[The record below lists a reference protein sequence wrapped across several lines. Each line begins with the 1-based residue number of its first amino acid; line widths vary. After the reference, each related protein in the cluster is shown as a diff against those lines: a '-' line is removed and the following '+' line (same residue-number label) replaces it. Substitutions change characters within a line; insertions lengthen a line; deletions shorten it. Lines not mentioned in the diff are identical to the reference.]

1 MMTRPGFNKSI
12 AVVIS
17 TVALWL
23 AVPTFQAAAIPPP
36 PPKQDGNTKDGPKL
50 KYVPSAELT
59 SEQKKTVIALA
70 AKRGIKQVTEIS
82 TYVLYPSPFRGIT
95 VKGVEQIQGREVT
108 TQILR
113 VQFKD
118 WAPEQQKPG
127 KNDIQVGDFWAGKP
141 FTRKQTILKVAK
153 KEYRTGTI
161 QGLSIAETESIL
173 SRLVENKYTFGANVR
188 QTSLD
193 QIDWSQPQSFRK
205 RGDVISVGFLHK
217 GGTGSGFFELEIKPT
232 DEALNIQQLFQ
243 AIP

>member
-173 SRLVENKYTFGANVR
+173 SRLLENKYTFGANV
-188 QTSLD
+188 
-193 QIDWSQPQSFRK
+193 
-205 RGDVISVGFLHK
+205 
-217 GGTGSGFFELEIKPT
+217 
-232 DEALNIQQLFQ
+232 
-243 AIP
+243 